1 MNLEI
6 HLVKENIVLS
16 EGSRSHE
23 KFIHGIKVLMAK
35 NYIDN
40 LSEETKKGMLEK
52 AAQGIWPGAAPL
64 GYVNVTGP
72 HGKRIIDVDP
82 VAGPLVSKMFELYAN
97 GEMSVKALATWA
109 KANGLPFKRSHAEV
123 PVSSVHRMLCNLLY
137 TGEYSWDGTLY
148 QGTHKPLVT
157 RELWE
162 RVQDKMEGRNPYSR
176 HDTKLSFAFSG
187 LVRCGTC
194 IDAGGSENRLLI
206 GEIQKQKYIYYH
218 CAGCAHQKRAAYI
231 KEEVLDAQM
240 QQVLRSLHVDDEV
253 MQMVRDGLRGSH
265 EDEQR
270 CHQEATQR
278 LYKQHETLQRRIDMA
293 YDDRLD
299 GRITAEM
306 FERKAT
312 EWRAEQA
319 RVRRELERHENANQT
334 YIDQGMALLEVA
346 NRAAEMYVGRTPDQ
360 KRRMLNFVLLNST
373 WRDGKLEVE
382 WREPFNLL
390 AKSIAECK
398 SENASSVVTGGVR
411 SQWLRGRDLNER
423 DLLLSTWPDVGE
435 WVIAQGCQVTTP
447 FSNLGNADHLTLP
460 DGDGLHVLLLH
471 GPHDG
476 WWVRVVAE
484 GVAGNN
490 RVLAQLALGDVR
502 ENMPARWV
510 IDPVKGGALGVSLG
524 APFAGSA
531 VPRWLERTAVE
542 VMPAPAGTA
551 VAVTLRVAVIHGNGM
566 SAIDGQTLAIV
577 P

>member
-1 MNLEI
+1 MPPRRNAANNRHSAALGSDSPRPTRAANGTPTLPPRTPVVLYTRVSSKDQEKEGFSIPSQEKLLRGYADDHAMRVVGEYSDVETAKKAGRTNFSKMIAYLKKHPDCRTIIVEKTDRLYRNLKDWVELDAMNLEI

-162 RVQDKMEGRNPYSR
+162 RVQDKMQGRNPYSR

-218 CAGCAHQKRAAYI
+218 CAGCAHQKRATYI

-240 QQVLRSLHVDDEV
+240 QQALRSLHVDDEV

-278 LYKQHETLQRRIDMA
+278 LYKQHEALQRRIDMA

-411 SQWLRGRDLNER
+411 SQWLPLPDLNR
-423 DLLLSTWPDVGE
+423 
-435 WVIAQGCQVTTP
+435 
-447 FSNLGNADHLTLP
+447 
-460 DGDGLHVLLLH
+460 
-471 GPHDG
+471 GPSD
-476 WWVRVVAE
+476 
-484 GVAGNN
+484 
-490 RVLAQLALGDVR
+490 
-502 ENMPARWV
+502 
-510 IDPVKGGALGVSLG
+510 
-524 APFAGSA
+524 
-531 VPRWLERTAVE
+531 
-542 VMPAPAGTA
+542 
-551 VAVTLRVAVIHGNGM
+551 
-566 SAIDGQTLAIV
+566 
-577 P
+577 